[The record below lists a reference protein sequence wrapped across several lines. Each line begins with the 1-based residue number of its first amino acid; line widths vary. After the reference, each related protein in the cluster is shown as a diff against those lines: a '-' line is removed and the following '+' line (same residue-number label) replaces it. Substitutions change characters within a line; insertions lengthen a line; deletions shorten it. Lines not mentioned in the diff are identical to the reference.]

1 MFRFLGKIF
10 SSQKPKFPVGF
21 TPDVLEKEQQKLRN
35 PIPGLIIDLKKE
47 KKPVASKA
55 DTKIDSNLSMMK
67 KTNAKEKKQPP
78 AIPASSTSAAAS
90 SSSNHIEN
98 ASVDVLA
105 QQLAEASIGIDPTIE
120 ISKKLK
126 RLRKKVRDTE
136 ILEEKIKNGQIKA
149 EKDQLD
155 KISRKSELLQEIQS
169 LEEQRKKIHEMR
181 DNK

>member
-1 MFRFLGKIF
+1 MLRFLGKIF

-67 KTNAKEKKQPP
+67 KTNAKEKKQQP
-78 AIPASSTSAAAS
+78 AIPASSSSAAAS
-90 SSSNHIEN
+90 SSSNHIDN

-105 QQLAEASIGIDPTIE
+105 QQLAEASIDPTIE